1 MTLTT
6 PALLFPALSLLL
18 LAYTNR
24 FLALAALIRALQNS
38 PKACEEQK
46 IKVQIASLSQRIA
59 LIRNMQFF
67 GIASLF
73 FCTFSMLLVFI
84 AQDIVGKIAFGMSML
99 FMLVSLGLSMREIQ
113 LSTHALNI
121 QLSACEP
128 GIEPVDENDRP

>member
-1 MTLTT
+1 MQMTLTT

-24 FLALAALIRALQNS
+24 FLAIAALIRTLHKT
-38 PKACEEQK
+38 PRACEDQK
-46 IKVQIASLSQRIA
+46 IRVQIANLSQRIV

-73 FCTFSMLLVFI
+73 FCTFSMFLVYI
-84 AQDIVGKIAFGMSML
+84 SQDIIGKILFGMSL
-99 FMLVSLGLSMREIQ
+99 LLMLVSLGLSMREIQ

-121 QLSACEP
+121 QLSACDP
-128 GIEPVDENDRP
+128 IIEPEDDR